1 MIAEP
6 RVQQLISNLVQRI
19 VSGYRP
25 ERIILF
31 GSYAYGRPDEDSDI
45 DLLIIKETS
54 ERPIDRRV
62 TVRRIAYDAS
72 RGIPIS
78 PLVLT
83 PSELAQ
89 RLKSGDAFLKE
100 IVTRGQVLYG

>member
-6 RVQQLISNLVQRI
+6 SVQELLSNLVQCI

-31 GSYAYGRPDEDSDI
+31 GSYAYGQPDDDSDI

-54 ERPIDRRV
+54 ERPIDRRIM
-62 TVRRIAYDAS
+62 VRRIAYDPNRRIAF
-72 RGIPIS
+72 S

-83 PSELAQ
+83 PSELARQ
-89 RLKSGDAFLKE
+89 LKSGDAFLKE
-100 IVTRGQVLYG
+100 IITRGQVLYG